1 MKILLLGILL
11 ICLNGFTGSTFDTI
25 TKFLSLNNYI
35 WYHYYS
41 IGLTIS
47 LITLLIYLKF
57 QGGIKKHIILEKKQY
72 YFLPLIRGLHFTFI
86 TPTIF
91 YSLKYIPI
99 NIFTTLLMTTP
110 FFLLIF
116 AKFILNEK
124 LNIISWISILIGFI
138 GVIIVLKPTN
148 AIINIYLFLVL
159 LVALTNAL
167 SFTLVSK
174 YSYMATSYG
183 FTFYGFLPP
192 TIISFIFFFTDPMI
206 PSQKEFLFFA
216 SSGITVMISA
226 WALTKA
232 YHIAGKYSSI
242 ISPFLFLQILW
253 GALYGIIFFSEK
265 ISFLSFIGIFVII
278 TSGSIAIY
286 NRNK

>member
-1 MKILLLGILL
+1 MKILLTGIFLV
-11 ICLNGFTGSTFDTI
+11 CLNTFTGSTFDAI
-25 TKFLSLNNYI
+25 TKYSGINNYM

-41 IGLTIS
+41 IGGSVAICCF
-47 LITLLIYLKF
+47 IIFLLS
-57 QGGIKKHIILEKKQY
+57 QGGLKKHILLEKKEY
-72 YFLPLIRGLHFTFI
+72 YFLPLFRGLYFI
-86 TPTIF
+86 SILIIIF
-91 YSLKYIPI
+91 YALQNIPI
-99 NIFTTLLMTTP
+99 NIFTMLLMTSP

-124 LNIISWISILIGFI
+124 LNIISWVSIFIGFI

-159 LVALTNAL
+159 LVAVTNAL

-192 TIISFIFFFTDPMI
+192 AIISFIFFFTDPMI
-206 PSQKEFLFFA
+206 PSEKEFLFFA